1 MIEIKSE
8 LLKITKTAYNEKLF
22 AGTSGN
28 LSLYD
33 RETEKIYIT
42 ASGIPY
48 ETMTE
53 DDVVVINIEGKIIEG
68 KHKPSSEW
76 QMHTEIYK
84 NLSNVNAIVHTH
96 SPYATSFA
104 VNHKDIPVVLIEM
117 VPFIGGDIKV
127 SRFELP
133 GTEELGKSV
142 IEKLKDRNACL
153 MANHGV
159 VAIGKNLEE
168 AHIRAVYVE
177 DVAKIY
183 SIALNNGEAY
193 RLPEKYIKAMKGER

>member
-1 MIEIKSE
+1 MNKM
-8 LLKITKTAYNEKLF
+8 N
-22 AGTSGN
+22 
-28 LSLYD
+28 
-33 RETEKIYIT
+33 R
-42 ASGIPY
+42 ASRKCGIPY

-53 DDVVVINIEGKIIEG
+53 DDIVVINIEGKIIEG

-76 QMHTEIYK
+76 QMHTGIYK

-159 VAIGKNLEE
+159 VAIGKNLKE
-168 AHIRAVYVE
+168 AHIRALYVE